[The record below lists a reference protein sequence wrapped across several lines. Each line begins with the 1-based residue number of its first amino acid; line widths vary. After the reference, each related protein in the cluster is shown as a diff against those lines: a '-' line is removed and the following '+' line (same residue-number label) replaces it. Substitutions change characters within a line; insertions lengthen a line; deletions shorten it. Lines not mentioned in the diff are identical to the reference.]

1 MKRYPISI
9 FTALLAVL
17 LSAILSIVI
26 NYATSPTPGR
36 PEPRILSVIREWSL
50 PLLGITLLLLCGV
63 QIVDSI
69 SNRTVNRP
77 RWDAKRPPY
86 PGLEA
91 FTEQDA
97 GVFFGRDRQVEELA
111 DRLHPVLTQRTHRF
125 VAIIG
130 PSGSGKSSLVQAGL
144 IPRLARQRHTW
155 TIISPF
161 TPEKRPIDNLIS
173 SVESL
178 IPSAQIDEDT
188 FTRGKISLSHYI
200 DQHLGVTSLRPRSTL
215 LIIDQTEELFVMSGI
230 EERTRFLEIIRKAL
244 DNDKRLWV
252 VATIRSEFLT
262 KLLNEGYNDLCYRPV
277 VIGSI
282 SNKDLFR
289 VVEGPAAEAG
299 LTFSPPSLVN
309 RIVEDTGGGDA
320 LPLLAYT
327 LNALYLKSGRKGE
340 IREQDYFELGGVAG
354 ALTRQADKV
363 AGELGSFTVKG
374 EILSAL
380 LKFVALDEVEPT
392 RRRVFRSEL
401 KESEFTVVEAFI
413 EARLLISDGVG
424 SDAIIQVAHEA
435 IFRQWIPLRQAIET
449 QTESLRQRSE
459 LERWAQD
466 WLRSGRK
473 QSYLLGGERL
483 QAAQNWASLYD
494 APTDFP
500 LIHKFLLRSSQVDRD
515 ALERRSE
522 AIANQAL
529 AIVDRDPEHSI
540 LLALTAIEECAPTA
554 LAYRALL
561 SALAMPGVLAILRG
575 HTDGVR
581 SATWSPDGS
590 RIATASDDRTAQIRA
605 TDDSST
611 IVTLVGHEDV
621 VWSVAW
627 SPDGTNVATASAD
640 QTVRIWTAATGSP
653 VMVLRGHQAAVRT
666 VAWSPDG
673 IHLVTGSTDQTVRI
687 WRAIDGTETMV
698 FYGHEEIVRGVA
710 WSPDGLRIASV
721 SGDQSVC
728 IWSISS
734 GKAVTVLRGHTDWVW
749 SVAWSPDGHRIV
761 TGSADRT
768 VRIWD
773 STTSTELIILRGH
786 QDAVRSVDWSADGY
800 RLASASD
807 DRTVRIWNAD
817 TGTELKQLRG
827 HTGWVRSVSWS
838 PDGQQLATA
847 SVDRTTRIWGTSYT
861 TELLSLRGHTDWV
874 FGIAWSPDGSQIVS
888 ASRDGTARVWDAASG
903 SNLSVLRGHSDWVY
917 VATWSPDGTRLAT
930 ASRDSTVRIWH
941 ISERNQTVV
950 LAGHQDEVWGV
961 TWSPDGQ
968 YIATASRDRTLRI
981 WDATN
986 FDTITLLAG
995 HNDSV
1000 RSVAWS
1006 PDGQWLAST
1015 SYDRTIR
1022 IWNLTGSLES
1032 PDSITLV
1039 GHDDWIWDVAWS
1051 PDSRFLASASS
1062 DQTARIW
1069 NIMSGESGAMP
1080 FILQGHEDIVRSVS
1094 WSRDGLCLAT
1104 AADDRTV
1111 RLWHASDG
1119 TEIGT
1124 IGAHEGAVEKVACSS
1139 KDDRIATASRD
1150 CTARV
1155 WNSNFDLGQLRQQA
1169 HNQIFHSL
1177 TIEERRSFLLPEN
1190 EQYIPVARV
1199 D

>member
-1 MKRYPISI
+1 MKRYPIPL

-26 NYATSPTPGR
+26 NYVTSPAPGR
-36 PEPRILSVIREWSL
+36 PEPKIFGIIREWSL
-50 PLLGITLLLLCGV
+50 PLLGITLLLLCGI

-69 SNRTVNRP
+69 SNRTLNRP
-77 RWDAKRPPY
+77 RWNAKRPPY

-111 DRLHPVLTQRTHRF
+111 DRLHPVLTQRAHRF
-125 VAIIG
+125 VAVIG

-144 IPRLARQRHTW
+144 IPRLARERHTW
-155 TIISPF
+155 TIIPTF
-161 TPEKRPIDNLIS
+161 TPEKTPIGNLIS
-173 SVESL
+173 SVTSL
-178 IPSAQIDEDT
+178 VPDAQIDVAT
-188 FTRGKISLSHYI
+188 FTHGKTSLSHYI
-200 DQHLGVTSLRPRSTL
+200 YRNLGVNSLRSRSTL
-215 LIIDQTEELFVMSGI
+215 LIIDQAEELFVMSGR
-230 EERTRFLEIIRKAL
+230 EERSMFLEIIRKAL

-262 KLLNEGYNDLCYRPV
+262 KLLNEGYHDLCFRPV

-282 SNKDLFR
+282 SDKDLFR
-289 VVEGPAAEAG
+289 VIEGPAAEAG
-299 LTFSPPSLVN
+299 LRFSPPHLVN

-327 LNALYLKSGRKGE
+327 LNALYLRSGRKGE
-340 IREQDYFELGGVAG
+340 IREQDYLELGGVAG

-363 AGELGSFTVKG
+363 AHELESLYTKDQ
-374 EILSAL
+374 ILSVL
-380 LKFVALDEVEPT
+380 LKFVALDEVDPT
-392 RRRVFRSEL
+392 RRRVLQSALKKPEL
-401 KESEFTVVEAFI
+401 TVVGAFI
-413 EARLLISDGVG
+413 EARLLTSDGVG
-424 SDAIIQVAHEA
+424 DDAIIQVAHEA
-435 IFRQWIPLRQAIET
+435 IFRQWLPLRQAIEA

-483 QAAQNWASLYD
+483 QAAQNWESQYD
-494 APTDFP
+494 TPTDFP
-500 LIHKFLLRSSQVDRD
+500 LIYEFLLRSSQVDRD

-529 AIVDRDPEHSI
+529 AVVDRDPEHSI
-540 LLALTAIEECAPTA
+540 LLALTAIEECAPTP

-561 SALAMPGVLAILRG
+561 SALAMPGVLTIFRG
-575 HTDGVR
+575 HRDGVR
-581 SATWSPDGS
+581 FAAWSPDGS
-590 RIATASDDRTAQIRA
+590 RIATASDDGTTQICA
-605 TDDSST
+605 LDDFSN
-611 IVTLVGHEDV
+611 IVVLVGHEDA

-627 SPDGTNVATASAD
+627 SPDGAHVATASAD
-640 QTVRIWTAATGSP
+640 QTVRIWKASTGFP
-653 VMVLRGHQAAVRT
+653 MTILRGHQAAVRS
-666 VAWSPDG
+666 VAWSPDN
-673 IHLVTGSTDQTVRI
+673 IHLVTGSADQTVRI
-687 WRAIDGTETMV
+687 WNAVEGSEEAV
-698 FYGHEEIVRGVA
+698 FFGHEEIVRGVA
-710 WSPDGLRIASV
+710 WSPNGLRIASA
-721 SGDQSVC
+721 SGDRSVS

-734 GKAVTVLRGHTDWVW
+734 GKAVTVLRGHEDWVW
-749 SVAWSPDGHRIV
+749 SVAWSPDGHRLV

-773 STTSTELIILRGH
+773 STTFAELTILRGH

-800 RLASASD
+800 RVASASD

-827 HTGWVRSVSWS
+827 HTGWVRGVSWS

-847 SVDRTTRIWGTSYT
+847 SVDRTTRIWGTSYS

-874 FGIAWSPDGSQIVS
+874 FGVAWSPDGSQIVS
-888 ASRDGTARVWDAASG
+888 VSRDGTTRVWDGSSG
-903 SNLSVLRGHSDWVY
+903 SNLSVLRDHSDWVY
-917 VATWSPDGTRLAT
+917 AAAWAPDGERLAT
-930 ASRDSTVRIWH
+930 ASRDSTTRVWH
-941 ISERNQTVV
+941 ISEHNHSVV

-961 TWSPDGQ
+961 AWSPDGH
-968 YIATASRDRTLRI
+968 YIATASRDRTLRL
-981 WDATN
+981 WDTTDFAT
-986 FDTITLLAG
+986 IAILGG

-1022 IWNLTGSLES
+1022 VWNLTGSLES
-1032 PDSITLV
+1032 PDSIVLA
-1039 GHDDWIWDVAWS
+1039 GHSDWIWDVAWS

-1069 NIMSGESGAMP
+1069 NILSEDSDAMAL
-1080 FILQGHEDIVRSVS
+1080 ILQGHEDIVRGVS
-1094 WSRDGLCLAT
+1094 WSRDGLCVAT

-1111 RLWHASDG
+1111 RLWRASDG
-1119 TEIGT
+1119 IEIGT

-1139 KDDRIATASRD
+1139 KNDRIVTASHD

-1155 WNSNFDLGQLRQQA
+1155 WNSNFDPEQLKQQA
-1169 HNQIFHSL
+1169 HRRIFHSL

-1190 EQYIPVARV
+1190 E
-1199 D
+1199 